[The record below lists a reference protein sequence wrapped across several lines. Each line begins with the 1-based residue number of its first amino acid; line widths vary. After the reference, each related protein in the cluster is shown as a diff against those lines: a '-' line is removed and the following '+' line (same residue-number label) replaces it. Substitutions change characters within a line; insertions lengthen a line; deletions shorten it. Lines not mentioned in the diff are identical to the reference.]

1 MSKKPSGMEQRIGAS
16 MNNLMFSALFTFEN
30 MTKSTRHPE
39 VVEQNRIEAQEYI
52 KSGEKLSF
60 LAEDIRL
67 FLGVPLIESSGF
79 RGKTLTDVGGF
90 SKSSTHMRFE
100 ALDAVPKGMSVDE
113 AFNKILANKERF
125 PNLRKV
131 IIEKVGGKSW
141 LHIEV
146 KINENEK
153 LSFYKTDDGKNF
165 IRVA

>member
-1 MSKKPSGMEQRIGAS
+1 MEAEGLKRSLLACGAKK
-16 MNNLMFSALFTFEN
+16 MFSKFFTFEN
-30 MTKSTRHPE
+30 MTKSARHPE
-39 VVEQNRIEAQEYI
+39 TVEQNRIEAQEYI
-52 KSGEKLSF
+52 ENGKRLSF

-79 RGKTLTDVGGF
+79 RGKALTEAGGF
-90 SKSSTHMRFE
+90 SKTSTHTRFE
-100 ALDAVPKGMSVDE
+100 ALDAVPTGMSVDE
-113 AFNKILANKERF
+113 AFEKILQNREKF

-146 KINENEK
+146 KTSEHDT